1 MGESEEKKATK
12 QALERI
18 RKTGSD
24 LRRPLT
30 MDFFVAVPDES
41 SGHTVADRAKLL
53 GFSTAVEQSEDDEWT
68 CTCSKQ
74 LVATLEEVWSI
85 EKLLDRLSADVQ
97 GYCDGFGSFGN
108 AQSG

>member
-1 MGESEEKKATK
+1 MGDSEDKLATK
-12 QALERI
+12 EALERI

-30 MDFFVAVPDES
+30 MDFFVAVPDEP
-41 SGHTVADRAKLL
+41 SGHAVAERVKQL
-53 GFSTAVEQSEDDEWT
+53 GFATAVEQSEDGEWT
-68 CTCSKQ
+68 CTCSKEI
-74 LVATLEEVWSI
+74 VATFDEVWST

-97 GYCDGFGSFGN
+97 GCCDGFGSFGN